1 MQIPASAT
9 MAMGQVFSEMV
20 GNFDLIP
27 AASFVDNANANESTP
42 RLGMAPIV
50 SHGAASSAAY
60 LIFWCRAGDGRM
72 RLLKSAARSPDR
84 PPDECIAGL

>member
-9 MAMGQVFSEMV
+9 MAMDAMEQVFSEIV
-20 GNFDLIP
+20 ENLDLIP
-27 AASFVDNANANESTP
+27 AASFVDNAKTNESTP

-50 SHGAASSAAY
+50 SHRADSNAAY

-72 RLLKSAARSPDR
+72 TGHLIRHTLSR
-84 PPDECIAGL
+84 